1 MVTIT
6 LSEEELQ
13 LVSEAMTDFYYRKPI
28 NAKDG
33 ALKSLKEKFQALALD
48 KKSA

>member
-1 MVTIT
+1 MVKLA

-28 NAKDG
+28 NGQDG
-33 ALKSLKEKFQALALD
+33 ALKSLKDKFQALALG